1 MKVLFAPLVFV
12 LATQLPPVA
21 SPPRDAGARD
31 ASAAPAGTS
40 IIRGRVTDA
49 ESGRP
54 LASVMVILMPASFG
68 TLPDELGPP
77 KNARNQEPRTTL
89 TTGDGRFEYKQV
101 VAGAYYVAFE
111 PSELRASHL
120 SQSFGETGPTG
131 PSGPARARKRQALVV
146 KDGETRGDVNAAL
159 VRALAVE
166 GRVVD
171 EHGEPMSNVPVS
183 AHSWD
188 GPVQGYMGRPRTT
201 DDRGAFRL
209 FGLKPGQYRIC
220 AKPEVHFGPS
230 EEIRDRMMPTCY
242 PAAIADSS
250 AEPVRIDSTDVVGI
264 DIRVQRG
271 RAYKIT
277 GMALDSSG
285 AAVERPNVSLVTIG
299 RTGWSSNGITSLPGG
314 QFRAQ
319 AVSPGEYAI
328 LVEIGSRF
336 NPEDKRE
343 RELGYMP
350 ISVDNADVEG
360 VVVTTTKLTKIAGR
374 IIFDDGLP
382 ETLSEK
388 IRVTVVM
395 TRTPHYGM
403 MVGRSPAAEVREDS
417 TFELTELFGPQT
429 IAVTG

>member
-1 MKVLFAPLVFV
+1 MKVLFAPLVLI

-21 SPPRDAGARD
+21 SPPRDAAPRD
-31 ASAAPAGTS
+31 SSAVPAATS

-54 LASVMVILMPASFG
+54 LAGVMVILMPTSFG
-68 TLPDELGPP
+68 AIPDESGPP
-77 KNARNQEPRTTL
+77 KNARMWEPRTTL
-89 TTGDGRFEYKQV
+89 TRVDGRFEYKQV
-101 VAGAYYVAFE
+101 AAGAYYVSFE
-111 PSELRASHL
+111 PSELRGSHL
-120 SQSFGETGPTG
+120 SQSFGETGPAN
-131 PSGPARARKRQALVV
+131 PVRARKRQALVI
-146 KDGETRGDVNAAL
+146 KDGETRDDVNAAL

-188 GPVQGYMGRPRTT
+188 GPAQGYMGRPRTT

-242 PAAIADSS
+242 PAAIAESS
-250 AEPVRIDSTDVVGI
+250 AEPVRIDSSDVVGI

-277 GMALDSSG
+277 GTALDSSG
-285 AAVERPNVSLVTIG
+285 TPIDRPQVNLVTIG
-299 RTGWSSNGITSLPGG
+299 KMGSSSSGITSLPGG

-319 AVSPGEYAI
+319 AVTPGE
-328 LVEIGSRF
+328 
-336 NPEDKRE
+336 
-343 RELGYMP
+343 
-350 ISVDNADVEG
+350 
-360 VVVTTTKLTKIAGR
+360 
-374 IIFDDGLP
+374 
-382 ETLSEK
+382 
-388 IRVTVVM
+388 
-395 TRTPHYGM
+395 
-403 MVGRSPAAEVREDS
+403 
-417 TFELTELFGPQT
+417 
-429 IAVTG
+429 